1 MFVPFIPSHIAGLII
16 SCTQTLTMERALRLL
31 DVIYASA
38 EAREIHNL
46 RSEIC
51 RCCKIHPQDC
61 LMMTEEEGWDMHGLT
76 AMERVKSHHTVW
88 HEFLEVLEIINM
100 QSIWKTNFVN
110 ILISSFNVIQTISV
124 VTLYV

>member
-1 MFVPFIPSHIAGLII
+1 
-16 SCTQTLTMERALRLL
+16 MERALRLL
-31 DVIYASA
+31 DVLYASA
-38 EAREIHNL
+38 VAQEIHNL

-51 RCCKIHPQDC
+51 CGCKIHRHDC

-76 AMERVKSHHTVW
+76 AMERVKRHHTVW